1 MAIFA
6 PSESLPS
13 PATLHLNSV
22 QCEQWTMIAELLQ
35 LQSLL
40 KFDLCW
46 EFQQSILSEPVFDD
60 EL

>member
-1 MAIFA
+1 M
-6 PSESLPS
+6 
-13 PATLHLNSV
+13 N
-22 QCEQWTMIAELLQ
+22 MGAELLQ

-46 EFQQSILSEPVFDD
+46 EFQQFMLNKSVFDD